1 MNWFVI
7 TVLAQIILGTSA
19 VFDKFL
25 LKRKFFDPLVYTFW
39 LGILGIFALL
49 ILPFGSIPAL
59 NILIIAF
66 VAGAFSVLAMLF
78 LFYALDYSEASTSLP
93 VIGGFSPIFTL
104 IIGYFLLNSFLG
116 LGDLIGFCFLILG
129 GFVLF
134 FIEKKELKFLSFIF
148 ILISSLLF
156 GFSNVLSKVVFQAG
170 PFISGFAWIKI
181 GGVIFV
187 LLLLL
192 YKPFSLRI
200 FSSSRQA
207 TTRNRFLYFANRI
220 YAGAGSILVYF
231 AISLTHPA
239 LVDASQSFKY
249 VVIFLCAWIFLKEGF
264 GRKILAGKIIATS
277 LIILGILWLGLI
289 AYSQTIPVNPNRN
302 IEWNVTF
309 SAKFSRQLGL
319 DWQKNYEAIL
329 NELKPK
335 KVRLVIYWDQTEKE
349 RGGFDFSE
357 TDWLLEKSREYKT
370 SVILTLGMKVPRW
383 PECHTP
389 EWTQNLTPDEK
400 EEALRQYLKTVVSR
414 YKDNLIIEMWQ
425 IENEPFLLF
434 GECPG
439 RSKDFFEKE
448 ISTVKSID
456 SKRPVVSTD
465 SGEFGLWYK
474 AAKEGDI
481 FGTTMYRKVYTKLL
495 GPFLGNI
502 EYPIGPE
509 YFRLKEKIVR
519 FLINDYNKRFIVIE
533 LQGEPW
539 SPTELQDRTYEDQ
552 MELFSFDYFT
562 DTIKYAKETGFDE
575 YYLWG
580 SEWWYWLKEKHNDS
594 RFWDYAKTI
603 FQPI

>member
-66 VAGAFSVLAMLF
+66 IAGTFSVLAMLF

-319 DWQKNYEAIL
+319 DWQKKLRSNS
-329 NELKPK
+329 
-335 KVRLVIYWDQTEKE
+335 E
-349 RGGFDFSE
+349 RIK
-357 TDWLLEKSREYKT
+357 TQKSSAGY
-370 SVILTLGMKVPRW
+370 
-383 PECHTP
+383 
-389 EWTQNLTPDEK
+389 
-400 EEALRQYLKTVVSR
+400 
-414 YKDNLIIEMWQ
+414 
-425 IENEPFLLF
+425 
-434 GECPG
+434 
-439 RSKDFFEKE
+439 
-448 ISTVKSID
+448 
-456 SKRPVVSTD
+456 
-465 SGEFGLWYK
+465 
-474 AAKEGDI
+474 
-481 FGTTMYRKVYTKLL
+481 LL
-495 GPFLGNI
+495 GPN
-502 EYPIGPE
+502 
-509 YFRLKEKIVR
+509 R
-519 FLINDYNKRFIVIE
+519 KR
-533 LQGEPW
+533 
-539 SPTELQDRTYEDQ
+539 
-552 MELFSFDYFT
+552 
-562 DTIKYAKETGFDE
+562 TG
-575 YYLWG
+575 W
-580 SEWWYWLKEKHNDS
+580 
-594 RFWDYAKTI
+594 I
-603 FQPI
+603 